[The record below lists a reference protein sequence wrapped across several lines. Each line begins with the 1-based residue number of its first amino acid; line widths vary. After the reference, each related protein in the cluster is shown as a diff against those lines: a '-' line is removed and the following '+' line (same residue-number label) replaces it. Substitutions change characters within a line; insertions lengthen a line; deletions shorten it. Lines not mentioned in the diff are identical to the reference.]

1 MDASDDGANSATTM
15 PTHHTHHFAKQVSV
29 EVPPRLCGVTKV
41 LAHHSVHQQSHQ
53 FGVPP
58 ITVSLVC
65 VCAKCGVEVPMVAMP
80 HTMPLT
86 HLRES
91 HEQLK
96 SQEEGR
102 QVSEWPDG
110 RHASGPCV
118 VDGNAM

>member
-1 MDASDDGANSATTM
+1 MVSQKCLPTIQSINKATNL
-15 PTHHTHHFAKQVSV
+15 
-29 EVPPRLCGVTKV
+29 EC
-41 LAHHSVHQQSHQ
+41 HQSQSHW
-53 FGVPP
+53 
-58 ITVSLVC
+58 C

-80 HTMPLT
+80 HTMPHT
-86 HLRES
+86 HLVES
-91 HEQLK
+91 HEQPN

>member
-15 PTHHTHHFAKQVSV
+15 PTHRTHTHHFAKQVSV

-80 HTMPLT
+80 HTMPHTFLNPM
-86 HLRES
+86 S
-91 HEQLK
+91 
-96 SQEEGR
+96 SQKAKKKA
-102 QVSEWPDG
+102 DK
-110 RHASGPCV
+110 
-118 VDGNAM
+118 

>member
-1 MDASDDGANSATTM
+1 MVDASDDGANSATTM
-15 PTHHTHHFAKQVSV
+15 PTHHTHIFAKQVSV

-41 LAHHSVHQQSHQ
+41 LAHHSVHNKATSLECHQSQSHW
-53 FGVPP
+53 
-58 ITVSLVC
+58 C
-65 VCAKCGVEVPMVAMP
+65 VCAKCSVEVPMVAMP
-80 HTMPLT
+80 HT
-86 HLRES
+86 HLLES
-91 HEQLK
+91 HEQPR